1 MSEEQV
7 PGRSLKNMGWFLVI
21 SGFFGLTWLPNIA
34 PFCCVFGLIGIVA
47 GMVSSSGPAVSSD
60 GRMVL
65 KQDNTGQWSWVEQ
78 GQAAVQ
84 DVAASHNDQSNQIL
98 SRLIQ
103 QVRGGKPL
111 EELQTT
117 EVDVLANAYGIQ
129 SGSNSQKINALKNS
143 DAARTGLQLGAIAG
157 VAGIAGVATSKI
169 VESGRQRAL
178 DRAEEL
184 RQQGRDKLMENIEEG
199 KYKIDSSLPKSESG
213 ESASEIANNVITDQI
228 TNLIRSKNL
237 TPEMLLSHSDGN
249 NDGVM
254 NAVEI
259 SAAIGALIGMT
270 VPVFIVKDSIKQFD
284 LDEDGTL
291 NIHELNSM
299 WEKLGFDVTQV
310 EDTIDEE
317 TESDSEEIELPP
329 EEVVTEQV
337 DEIEVEVP
345 QTSEPETILHD
356 EPVKQEIN
364 AQQEE
369 IADVISEGIDTELEH
384 LILQMEDARFSSE
397 RKEIM
402 QTQESDFTVQV
413 KIDKIDRTLIGDS
426 TYRGGQSVHGL
437 IDGGPYSG
445 LLKMPAELNDLILT
459 YKIGDVISVKAKLID
474 FSPSLKRPVLEGSS
488 VI

>member
-254 NAVEI
+254 DAVEI

-317 TESDSEEIELPP
+317 TESDSEEIELPS

>member
-317 TESDSEEIELPP
+317 IESDSEEIELPP